1 MDVLSSVIAGVVT
14 IVGIVIFY
22 VIYNQFSENLGSAGG
37 LIVVIPI
44 IIAAVALLGILIGGF
59 QGGGRK

>member
-14 IVGIVIFY
+14 IVGIVVFY
-22 VIYNQFSENLGSAGG
+22 VIYNEFSSNLGDAAG

-44 IIAAVALLGILIGGF
+44 VIAAVALLAILIGGF
-59 QGGGRK
+59 GRGGR

>member
-14 IVGIVIFY
+14 IVGIVVFY
-22 VIYNQFSENLGSAGG
+22 VIYNQFSANLGSAAG

-44 IIAAVALLGILIGGF
+44 VIAAVALLAILIGGF
-59 QGGGRK
+59 GNR